1 MASARN
7 PSMSARYALLDEVK
21 KVSQGLPRLKAA
33 AAQSLLLAKST
44 DVFGKQS
51 KVHKALEMASTQS
64 LPAYGLAWDGA
75 FDGVHQT

>member
-21 KVSQGLPRLKAA
+21 KVSQRLPRLKAA

-44 DVFGKQS
+44 DVFGETEQ
-51 KVHKALEMASTQS
+51 
-64 LPAYGLAWDGA
+64 GA
-75 FDGVHQT
+75 